1 MVDVTAESTGA
12 AVVTA
17 TVVAAAVLAGGV
29 VASDVALTAAV
40 AASTGAALA
49 VGWASPTVRPPHA
62 VASTASA
69 SAPNRIRTVPMLAR
83 RCQSPRAALSNRVYG
98 ARKTSRFTPIG
109 PLRCFDTMTSAT
121 PRSVDSG
128 L

>member
-1 MVDVTAESTGA
+1 VLA
-12 AVVTA
+12 AVVVA
-17 TVVAAAVLAGGV
+17 GAVV
-29 VASDVALTAAV
+29 LTAA
-40 AASTGAALA
+40 AGASTGAALLVA
-49 VGWASPTVRPPHA
+49 CVSPAMRPPHA

-83 RCQSPRAALSNRVYG
+83 RRQSPRAALSKRVYG

-109 PLRCFDTMTSAT
+109 PLRCFDTMISAT
-121 PRSVDSG
+121 PRSVDSA